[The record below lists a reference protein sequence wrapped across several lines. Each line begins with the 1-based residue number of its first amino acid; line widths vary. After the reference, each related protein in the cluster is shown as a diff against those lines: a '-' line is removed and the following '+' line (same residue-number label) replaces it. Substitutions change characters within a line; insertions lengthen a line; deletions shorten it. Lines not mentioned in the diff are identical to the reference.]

1 MSTTEIADKP
11 WRPDVYA
18 GLDTVPEQLPSAM
31 QIIGLIQKMEHPALF
46 MPELRSV
53 TFLLLMSHEGG
64 WTDDGLVWI
73 SRNLAGAQVSRNGQ
87 LLVREQV
94 EDAGTKSVKIPL
106 PPTAHLFARAC
117 GALANAP
124 GNSIAELLSAPDR
137 FGPECLA
144 KSFAQL
150 QKAVGISPDMSLK
163 NFCRCMRWLSVQKLP
178 NLIVTL
184 LSTEPGAEHHS
195 PIFPLVGPSQLAA
208 CTSQKA
214 FKDLLMSDPLPII
227 RAAPMKASMR
237 RENAA
242 WREDADS
249 VVDDVIERLRFIHEQ
264 EGKKGAGRRTKSTQ
278 ALSETIAVASELGF
292 PKTSSAILAAQW
304 AVSRFNGDKAPNAD
318 SVRKYLGII
327 FSKGLFEEE
336 DAYDLLDWDDDDWQE
351 FSESVLDRAGTPDT
365 RESYEDLLVDFLIFA
380 SAKLGFD
387 PIHIQKALR
396 TRRESIRRALLVRPS
411 DLDAVARALRTRG
424 TMFHKGIAVALLL
437 AFYGGLRPKEVR
449 TLTLIELC
457 GDAEDLHVCI
467 RRSKNKQSRRWI
479 NLSVLAP
486 RWVCEFLVEFRED
499 RRNEF
504 SKVGGK
510 ANAALLGA
518 VGEPGVL
525 PAQAYIAPAMDY
537 LKSVFGKQVV
547 FYSLRHSFASWNFV
561 RMMAFG
567 FPGIRDELVDR
578 HHETFSDAFLGRLRD
593 VYAGVE
599 FMAPAI
605 PVTAV
610 ITLARMMGH
619 SGYATLFE
627 RYVHTLNLALPHV
640 CSHWFR
646 EQSQRKLSRKACA
659 QLTGLKSSSSLAAL
673 PNTVGGLLK
682 SL

>member
-1 MSTTEIADKP
+1 MSGAELEKKP

-18 GLDTVPEQLPSAM
+18 GLEAVPESMPSAM
-31 QIIGLIQKMEHPALF
+31 KIVGLVQKLEPPALF
-46 MPELRSV
+46 LPEFRPT
-53 TFLLLMSHEGG
+53 TFLLLMSCECG
-64 WTDDGLVWI
+64 WTDDGLAWVG
-73 SRNLAGAQVSRNGQ
+73 RNLSGACVTRDGQ
-87 LLVREQV
+87 LLIREQV

-106 PPTAHLFARAC
+106 PPAAHLFVRAC
-117 GALANAP
+117 GALTNAP
-124 GNSIAELLSAPDR
+124 GNSVADWLGAPKHFDP
-137 FGPECLA
+137 GILA

-150 QKAVGISPDMSLK
+150 QTAVGVSQGMSLK
-163 NFCRCMRWLSVQKLP
+163 NFSRCMRWLAVQKLP

-184 LSTEPGAEHHS
+184 QSIEPGAEHYS
-195 PIFPLVGPSQLAA
+195 PLFPLVGPSQLGDL
-208 CTSQKA
+208 TSQQA
-214 FKDLLMSDPLPII
+214 FKDLLVKDPLPII
-227 RAAPMKASMR
+227 QAAQMKTSMR
-237 RENAA
+237 PTNAE
-242 WREDADS
+242 WRKDAED
-249 VVDDVIERLRFIHEQ
+249 VVDDIIERLRSIHAQ
-264 EGKKGAGRRTKSTQ
+264 EGKKGAGRLTKSTR
-278 ALSETIAVASELGF
+278 ALSETTALASERGF
-292 PKTSSAILAAQW
+292 PKTSSATLAAEW
-304 AVSRFNGDKAPNAD
+304 AVERFNWKTAPNAD
-318 SVRKYLGII
+318 SVRKYLGVI
-327 FSKGLFEEE
+327 FSKGLFEVEG
-336 DAYDLLDWDDDDWQE
+336 AFDLLDWDDDDWQE
-351 FSESVLDRAGTPDT
+351 FSESVLGRAGTPDT
-365 RESYEDLLVDFLIFA
+365 REGYEDLLADFLAFA
-380 SAKLGFD
+380 SGKLGFD
-387 PIHIQKALR
+387 PVHIQMTLR
-396 TRRESIRRALLVRPS
+396 TRRESIRRALLIRPS
-411 DLDAVARALRTRG
+411 DLDAVARALKSRG
-424 TMFHKGIAVALLL
+424 TMFHKGIAAALLL

-486 RWVCEFLVEFRED
+486 RWVCEFLVEFREA
-499 RRNEF
+499 RRGEF
-504 SKVGGK
+504 ARVSDK
-510 ANAALLGA
+510 ANASLLGA
-518 VGEPGVL
+518 VGEPHVL
-525 PAQAYIAPAMDY
+525 PAQAYIAPAMGY

-567 FPGIRDELVDR
+567 FRGIRDELVDR
-578 HHETFSDAFLGRLRD
+578 HHETFSDDFLGRLRD

-627 RYVHTLNLALPHV
+627 RYVHTLSLVLPHV
-640 CSHWFR
+640 CSKWFK